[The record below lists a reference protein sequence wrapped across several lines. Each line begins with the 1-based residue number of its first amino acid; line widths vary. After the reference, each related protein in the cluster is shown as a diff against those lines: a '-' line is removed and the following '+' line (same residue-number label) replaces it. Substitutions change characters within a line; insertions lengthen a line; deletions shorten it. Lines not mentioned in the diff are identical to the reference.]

1 MLGGRG
7 GRPGVP
13 GGVPTSP
20 LLPTDS
26 SKYGSG
32 VFLVPLRPLVE
43 TRVHRSGRKLLPH
56 EWVLLGPDGCK
67 NVCMSR
73 RVCAR
78 EQACV

>member
-7 GRPGVP
+7 GPRGSLGGAPPPLFCPQTPGNTGVTCSSVP
-13 GGVPTSP
+13 P
-20 LLPTDS
+20 
-26 SKYGSG
+26 
-32 VFLVPLRPLVE
+32 RPLVE
-43 TRVHRSGRKLLPH
+43 TRVHGSGRKLLPH